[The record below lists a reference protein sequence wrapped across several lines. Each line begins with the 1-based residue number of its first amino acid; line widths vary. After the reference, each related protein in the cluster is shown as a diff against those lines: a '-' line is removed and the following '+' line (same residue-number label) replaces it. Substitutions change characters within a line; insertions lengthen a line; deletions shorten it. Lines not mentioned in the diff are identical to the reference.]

1 MITVVTEG
9 PFHERLLTLLLSDL
23 ADACE
28 VRVIEGG
35 SRDGARPLARQ
46 IMILQRHAVVYAIDA
61 DTVDRDCASEQQR
74 TLEWYFGLPA
84 NEQFARVV
92 QFVPTIEA
100 IFFERPR
107 ILERLL
113 GRKLEPAVRVAGEIA
128 PRAVLDRI
136 LPEVGGENL
145 MRRIDELTGDE
156 LRELRSHPTIAT
168 IREFVEANAEP
179 TLLRRSA

>member
-61 DTVDRDCASEQQR
+61 DTVDRDCASE
-74 TLEWYFGLPA
+74 
-84 NEQFARVV
+84 
-92 QFVPTIEA
+92 
-100 IFFERPR
+100 
-107 ILERLL
+107 
-113 GRKLEPAVRVAGEIA
+113 
-128 PRAVLDRI
+128 
-136 LPEVGGENL
+136 
-145 MRRIDELTGDE
+145 
-156 LRELRSHPTIAT
+156 
-168 IREFVEANAEP
+168 
-179 TLLRRSA
+179 

>member
-1 MITVVTEG
+1 
-9 PFHERLLTLLLSDL
+9 
-23 ADACE
+23 
-28 VRVIEGG
+28 
-35 SRDGARPLARQ
+35 
-46 IMILQRHAVVYAIDA
+46 
-61 DTVDRDCASEQQR
+61 EQQR